1 MLRKVRPSNTAPIAS
16 IKPLRHG
23 KFPGLTMELSDE
35 LQVVEIKIAPKGTA
49 TGTATGTVTGTSTGT
64 ASATTTRTASAATT
78 GTTSDAPRLM
88 LIAKNAAKSFLPGQ
102 PRIRL
107 NTETA
112 VEDGLLNYLRRAH
125 LTFALDELLPYMRY
139 VFVTPPS
146 PSNPS
151 APP

>member
-1 MLRKVRPSNTAPIAS
+1 MLRKDRPSNTAPIAS

-23 KFPGLTMELSDE
+23 KFPGLTKELSDE

-49 TGTATGTVTGTSTGT
+49 TGTATGTVTGTTTGT
-64 ASATTTRTASAATT
+64 ASATTT
-78 GTTSDAPRLM
+78 GTTSHAPRLM

-139 VFVTPPS
+139 VFVSPPS